1 MNGSSGGRERVA
13 PVVTFGESMGL
24 AANETPG
31 SIVTA
36 RVHTL
41 SFGGAD
47 SNVAIALSRLG
58 IPAIWI
64 SRLGTDPF
72 GDLIERELRAEGI
85 EVRAARDPE
94 HPTGFM
100 LKQRRTPHTAT
111 VSYWRR
117 NSAAS
122 FLSPADI
129 PDDVLRG
136 AALLHVTGITPGLSE
151 SAQDATFD
159 AIARAR
165 EAGVTV
171 SFDVNHRDG
180 VWSRETASPVY
191 RRIAEASDIVFAG
204 TEEAA
209 LLVTATDSRIERSV
223 AALGPAQVVIKRGAD
238 GATASI
244 DGAFLQ
250 QDAVPVE
257 VVDTVGA
264 GDAFVAGY
272 LAAFLEGADPR
283 ERLVQAVTTGALAC
297 TSRGDWEGSP
307 SRADLL
313 AHGATEGVV
322 R

>member
-1 MNGSSGGRERVA
+1 
-13 PVVTFGESMGL
+13 MGL

-36 RVHTL
+36 RAHTL

-64 SRLGTDPF
+64 SRLGIDPF
-72 GDLIERELRAEGI
+72 GDLIERELRAEGV
-85 EVRAARDPE
+85 EVRATRDRE

-100 LKQRRTPHTAT
+100 LKQRRTTYTAT

-122 FLSPADI
+122 FLSASDL
-129 PDDVLRG
+129 PDDVLRD
-136 AALLHVTGITPGLSE
+136 AAMLHVTGITPGLSE
-151 SAQDATFD
+151 SAQAATFD

-165 EAGVTV
+165 AAGVTV

-191 RRIAEASDIVFAG
+191 RRIAEAADIVFAG
-204 TEEAA
+204 VEEAA
-209 LLVTATDSRIERSV
+209 LLVAAPDGGLESAVS
-223 AALGPAQVVIKRGAD
+223 ALGPDQVVIKRGAD
-238 GATASI
+238 GATALI
-244 DGAFLQ
+244 DGALLQ
-250 QDAVPVE
+250 QEAVPVE

-283 ERLVQAVTTGALAC
+283 GRLLQAVTTGALAC

-307 SRADLL
+307 NRADLL
-313 AHGATEGVV
+313 SQGATEGVA

>member
-1 MNGSSGGRERVA
+1 MNGSSEARGRRA
-13 PVVTFGESMGL
+13 VVTFGETMGL

-36 RVHTL
+36 RAHTL

-64 SRLGTDPF
+64 SRLGIDPF
-72 GDLIERELRAEGI
+72 GDLIERELRAEGV
-85 EVRAARDPE
+85 EVRATRDRE

-100 LKQRRTPHTAT
+100 LKQRRTTYTAT

-122 FLSPADI
+122 FLSASDL
-129 PDDVLRG
+129 PDDVLRD
-136 AALLHVTGITPGLSE
+136 AAMLHVTGITPGLSE
-151 SAQDATFD
+151 SAQAATFD

-165 EAGVTV
+165 AAGVTV

-191 RRIAEASDIVFAG
+191 RRIAEAADIVFAG
-204 TEEAA
+204 VEEAA
-209 LLVTATDSRIERSV
+209 LLVAAPDGGLESAVS
-223 AALGPAQVVIKRGAD
+223 ALGPDQVVIKRGAD
-238 GATASI
+238 GATALI
-244 DGAFLQ
+244 DGALLQ
-250 QDAVPVE
+250 QEAVPVE

-283 ERLVQAVTTGALAC
+283 GRLLQAVTTGALAC

-307 SRADLL
+307 NRADLL
-313 AHGATEGVV
+313 SQGATEGVA

>member
-1 MNGSSGGRERVA
+1 VNGSSEARGRRA
-13 PVVTFGESMGL
+13 VVTFGETMGL

-36 RVHTL
+36 RAHTL

-64 SRLGTDPF
+64 SRLGIDPF
-72 GDLIERELRAEGI
+72 GDLIERELRAEGV
-85 EVRAARDPE
+85 EVRATRDRE

-100 LKQRRTPHTAT
+100 LKQRRTAHTAT

-122 FLSPADI
+122 FLSASDL
-129 PDDVLRG
+129 PDEVLRD
-136 AALLHVTGITPGLSE
+136 AAILHVTGITPGLSA
-151 SAQDATFD
+151 SAQAATFD

-165 EAGVTV
+165 AAGVTV

-191 RRIAEASDIVFAG
+191 RRIAEAADIVFAG
-204 TEEAA
+204 VEEAA
-209 LLVTATDSRIERSV
+209 LLVTAPDGGLETAVS
-223 AALGPAQVVIKRGAD
+223 ALGPDQVVIKRGAD
-238 GATASI
+238 GATALI
-244 DGAFLQ
+244 DGALLQ
-250 QDAVPVE
+250 QEAVPVE

-283 ERLVQAVTTGALAC
+283 GRLLQAVTTGALAC

-307 SRADLL
+307 NRADLL
-313 AHGATEGVV
+313 SQGATEGVA